1 MAPNPPRAKDES
13 APGCPA
19 YEPPRI
25 VVYDETALLN
35 LIGPAVACAS
45 WSPTGSSPSDV
56 GDDEGL

>member
-1 MAPNPPRAKDES
+1 MAPDPPRAKEES
-13 APGCPA
+13 AAGCPA

-45 WSPTGSSPSDV
+45 WSPAGSTEAVEDE
-56 GDDEGL
+56 DEGF

>member
-1 MAPNPPRAKDES
+1 MAPDPPRAKDES

-45 WSPTGSSPSDV
+45 WTAGASPSDV
-56 GDDEGL
+56 GDDEDL